1 MLPFTHQQFVLV
13 FSIYNGA
20 LWPLQ
25 LAVHAIGFGMLALLL
40 RPSRRHDRA
49 NLLVVAAMWIWTGLV
64 YHIGFFSLIN
74 PAAVAFG
81 ALFVVQGVLLLRVA
95 MNGTVAF
102 GTARGLRRALGWT
115 FLVYSLLLY
124 PLLGLLSGAP
134 YLDLPAFGVTPCP
147 VTLTT
152 VGLLL
157 LTSPTPRHLS
167 SFPSCGRSW
176 AAALRCCCGCR
187 KTGRCSSRRSRWPL
201 SSSPITSAN
210 AFARCPVPRQSP
222 WSTFRVCSPTA
233 CHDDVQPHCA
243 LGESS
248 SRWPRRRWA
257 C

>member
-49 NLLVVAAMWIWTGLV
+49 NLLVVAAMWIWTGIV

-124 PLLGLLSGAP
+124 PLLGLLSGAH

-157 LTSPTPRHLS
+157 LASPAPRHL
-167 SFPSCGRSW
+167 FIVPVAW
-176 AAALRCCCGCR
+176 AFVGGSAALLLRMPQD
-187 KTGRCSSRRSRWPL
+187 WPL
-201 SSSPITSAN
+201 LFAPIAL
-210 AFARCPVPRQSP
+210 AAVVIADHLGKRIRALPR
-222 WSTFRVCSPTA
+222 A
-233 CHDDVQPHCA
+233 EA
-243 LGESS
+243 ESLVDLPS
-248 SRWPRRRWA
+248 VISNRLS
-257 C
+257 